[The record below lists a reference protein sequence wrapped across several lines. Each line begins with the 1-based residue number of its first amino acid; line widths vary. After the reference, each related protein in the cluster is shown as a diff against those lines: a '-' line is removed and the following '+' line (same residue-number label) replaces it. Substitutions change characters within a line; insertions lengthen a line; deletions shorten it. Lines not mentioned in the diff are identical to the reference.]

1 MDSTDDSS
9 SRIVLLYCCRVS
21 ESCLITVS
29 SGTLDSAIEKQV
41 MLGKIGKES
50 QEKEKVVRRKV
61 RLTGSPNVTILEFIF
76 PPKCSLLSLIHFIYQ
91 LDETEERKIQKNKIY
106 GRKQTLRIYVRV

>member
-9 SRIVLLYCCRVS
+9 SRIVLLCCCRVS

-41 MLGKIGKES
+41 MLGKIGKVN
-50 QEKEKVVRRKV
+50 QEKWKVVRRKV
-61 RLTGSPNVTILEFIF
+61 RLTGLPNVMVLEFIF
-76 PPKCSLLSLIHFIYQ
+76 PPDPSLLPLIHFIYI
-91 LDETEERKIQKNKIY
+91 LGETGERKI
-106 GRKQTLRIYVRV
+106 

>member
-9 SRIVLLYCCRVS
+9 SRIVLLCCCRLS

-41 MLGKIGKES
+41 MLGKNWKSES
-50 QEKEKVVRRKV
+50 RK
-61 RLTGSPNVTILEFIF
+61 RESRQKKGSIDRVA
-76 PPKCSLLSLIHFIYQ
+76 KCNDS
-91 LDETEERKIQKNKIY
+91 
-106 GRKQTLRIYVRV
+106 